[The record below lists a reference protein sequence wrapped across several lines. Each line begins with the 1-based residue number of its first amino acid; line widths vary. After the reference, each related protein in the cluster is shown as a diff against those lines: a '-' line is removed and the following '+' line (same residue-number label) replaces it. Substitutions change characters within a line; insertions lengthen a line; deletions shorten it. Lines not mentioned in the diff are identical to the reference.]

1 MKFTIVIPARFHSER
16 MPTKPLLDINGKTM
30 LQRVWER
37 AISSKAEEVIIATDH
52 HDIEKV
58 AIDFGAKVC
67 MTRMDH
73 ESGTDRLQEVA
84 SVLGYNDSRV
94 IVNVQ
99 GDEPLIPPSVIEQ
112 VANILLQND
121 SVNVATLSAPIA
133 DIKEFLDPNVVK
145 VVKDKDQF
153 ALLFSR
159 APIPWPRNDFAKDKK
174 KLTEPELT
182 SRHIGLYAYRV
193 KTLNDFVQWPSSPIE
208 RLERLEQLRFLYHDI
223 KIMVNEARELVPE
236 GVDTIADLKRVRE
249 IFANENYKSY
259 L

>member
-1 MKFTIVIPARFHSER
+1 
-16 MPTKPLLDINGKTM
+16 
-30 LQRVWER
+30 
-37 AISSKAEEVIIATDH
+37 
-52 HDIEKV
+52 
-58 AIDFGAKVC
+58 
-67 MTRMDH
+67 
-73 ESGTDRLQEVA
+73 
-84 SVLGYNDSRV
+84 
-94 IVNVQ
+94 VQ